1 MISKKICRLTKLRQA
16 PSWTSTYFYNILG
29 SYNVCLIVC
38 GVDSN
43 QKIHSDTLCKPINV
57 GFSALNEVEVSY
69 LIGATAYLSGASNLN
84 ESTAYKNPQL
94 ERMLDIIGKI
104 K

>member
-16 PSWTSTYFYNILG
+16 PSWTSTYFYNILE
-29 SYNVCLIVC
+29 SYNVYLIVC

-43 QKIHSDTLCKPINV
+43 QKIHSYTLCKPINV

-69 LIGATAYLSGASNLN
+69 LIAATAYLSGTSNLKRCSRDSAIVQPVIDDA
-84 ESTAYKNPQL
+84 E
-94 ERMLDIIGKI
+94 
-104 K
+104 